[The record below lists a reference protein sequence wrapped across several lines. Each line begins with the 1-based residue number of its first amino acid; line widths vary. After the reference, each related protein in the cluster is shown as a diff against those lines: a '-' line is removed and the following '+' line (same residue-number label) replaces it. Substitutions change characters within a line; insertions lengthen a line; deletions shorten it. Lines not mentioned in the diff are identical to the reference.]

1 MLSPEAQSY
10 LETRGYTDQMIADEE
25 VFSLTEGEHFI
36 EGTRVSVEGPSIG
49 WISRAMSGHLI
60 GIQTR
65 RIDMHE
71 YRWAQ
76 GEKAQ
81 HLPIIYGSRQDF
93 DILYTTGKMM
103 MTEGIFDRGAMKRCF
118 PEYAVFA
125 RLSKGIAKQLLV
137 FVQRY
142 GSTVWIAFDQDEPG
156 QKATET
162 AEQRLQGKVEVN
174 VLNFPYKDPAK
185 FMEKRGEAHMRTFLT
200 KQIRALEI

>member
-1 MLSPEAQSY
+1 MISAEARSY
-10 LETRGYTDQMIADEE
+10 LKTRCYTDEMLKDEE
-25 VFSLTEGEHFI
+25 VFSLSEGEHFI
-36 EGTRVSVEGPSIG
+36 EGIRVSVEGPSIG

-65 RIDMHE
+65 RLDMHL

-76 GEKAQ
+76 ADKAQ

-125 RLSKGIAKQLLV
+125 RLSKGVAKQLLV

-142 GSTVWIAFDQDEPG
+142 SNVVWLAFDQDEPG

-174 VLNFPYKDPAK
+174 TLNFPYKDPAK
-185 FMEKRGEAHMRTFLT
+185 FMEKRGEAHMRTSLK